1 MNLIREY
8 DFPLFVP
15 YVPKYTESV
24 GIAININMPIMYS
37 IKSKPEVS
45 IPVIYIIETNIVK
58 KNTMYI
64 IITIKRLIFFF
75 LYSFPDVIP
84 KIPDTTI
91 TEINKIGAIISS

>member
-1 MNLIREY
+1 
-8 DFPLFVP
+8 
-15 YVPKYTESV
+15 
-24 GIAININMPIMYS
+24 MPIMYS

-75 LYSFPDVIP
+75 LYSFSDVIP